1 MRILVILTC
10 LRLCLCA
17 GAARAADMS
26 GAVSIVARDP
36 ATGELAVAVLS
47 HTAASGN
54 LTPWVQAGVGAIAT
68 GGETNGSWGPR
79 GLQML
84 REGVPVE
91 RMVDSLMHSDPHF
104 QRRQI
109 GALDRTGWPSGYTGV
124 ELVNWSGGVL
134 DTNLAVQGN
143 TMIRHEALDAVIDT
157 VKSLAGRPLAE
168 RLIAGLLLAQSNK
181 ADWRGARSA
190 ALLVGRLNPERP
202 DDASRYIYLRVDD
215 DPDPAGQLERI
226 YRAWRAGRL
235 VAAHLDYA
243 AWYRKA
249 GQAAQADAEQKR
261 ARSAVAQA
269 LADTGLGAPALNA
282 MAWQLAQRGVMLDQ
296 AWLAIERARVA
307 EPRSTEFSDTAAE
320 VRYRQ
325 GRTADALAL
334 AEDGHK
340 RVPPDEYLAGRVLY
354 FRKLATPAK
363 KAAASKKKR

>member
-1 MRILVILTC
+1 MRVLVLV
-10 LRLCLCA
+10 LCLCA
-17 GAARAADMS
+17 GTARAADMS

-36 ATGELAVAVLS
+36 LTGELAVAVLS
-47 HTAASGN
+47 HAPASGN
-54 LTPWVQAGVGAIAT
+54 LMPWVQADVGAIAT

-84 REGVPVE
+84 REGVPVG

-109 GALDRTGWPSGYTGV
+109 GALDRAGWPSGYTGV

-143 TMIRHEALDAVIDT
+143 TMIHHQALDAVIDT
-157 VKSLAGRPLAE
+157 VKGLAGQPLAE
-168 RLIAGLLLAQSNK
+168 RLLAGLLLAQANR

-190 ALLVGRLNPERP
+190 ALLVGRMNPERP
-202 DDASRYIYLRVDD
+202 DDASRYVYLRVDD

-249 GQAAQADAEQKR
+249 GEGARADAEQKR
-261 ARSAVAQA
+261 ARAAVAQA
-269 LADTGLGAPALNA
+269 LADSGLGAPALNA
-282 MAWQLAQRGVMLDQ
+282 MAWQLAQRGAMLDH
-296 AWLAIERARVA
+296 AWTAIERARMA

-325 GRTADALAL
+325 GRMAEALAL
-334 AEDGHK
+334 AQEGHK
-340 RVPPDEYLAGRVLY
+340 RVPPDEYLAGRVLH
-354 FRKLATPAK
+354 FQKLGAPAK
-363 KAAASKKKR
+363 KAVSSKKKKR